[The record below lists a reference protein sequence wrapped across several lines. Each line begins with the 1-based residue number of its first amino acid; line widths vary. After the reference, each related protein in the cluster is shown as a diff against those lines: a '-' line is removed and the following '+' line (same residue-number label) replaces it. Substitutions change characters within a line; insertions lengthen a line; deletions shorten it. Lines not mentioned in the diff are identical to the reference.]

1 MGGELV
7 GHEGG
12 EWSGG
17 EGVRRREAVGRGWS
31 GMQHWRIGME
41 GLRVEEEEG
50 EEDAV
55 VAVAVMVVVVVRVV
69 AVVVVVAMYSTFWY
83 VLNFD
88 VCVCV
93 GAALSKERRT
103 D

>member
-1 MGGELV
+1 MGGEGMGGELA

-17 EGVRRREAVGRGWS
+17 EGVRRREAVGRGWR
-31 GMQHWRIGME
+31 GTQHWRIGME

-55 VAVAVMVVVVVRVV
+55 VAVAMMV
-69 AVVVVVAMYSTFWY
+69 WWW
-83 VLNFD
+83 
-88 VCVCV
+88 
-93 GAALSKERRT
+93 
-103 D
+103 